1 MRLATEID
9 RGGKIL
15 KIAEVNQ
22 WLCPQKKKLAE
33 ELMRC
38 CCGILWGIM
47 WSRKPKPKWV
57 SGTGENVLRKS
68 NFGKKGGGERS
79 ETFLKKKSEEENL
92 WSFAQFC
99 FVLICSVWQDQTLG
113 DFSFDWQR
121 SPLLTLD
128 LATTWTTVQTFVIG
142 IGQPW
147 MNTVLSFSNSH

>member
-68 NFGKKGGGERS
+68 NFGKKRGGRKIRNVFEEKKRRRESVKLRS
-79 ETFLKKKSEEENL
+79 VL
-92 WSFAQFC
+92 FC
-99 FVLICSVWQDQTLG
+99 FDLFCLAGSNIGRLLFWLAKIPAADFGSG
-113 DFSFDWQR
+113 DN
-121 SPLLTLD
+121 LD
-128 LATTWTTVQTFVIG
+128 DGPDFCNWNRPAMDGYCFVI
-142 IGQPW
+142 QQ
-147 MNTVLSFSNSH
+147 